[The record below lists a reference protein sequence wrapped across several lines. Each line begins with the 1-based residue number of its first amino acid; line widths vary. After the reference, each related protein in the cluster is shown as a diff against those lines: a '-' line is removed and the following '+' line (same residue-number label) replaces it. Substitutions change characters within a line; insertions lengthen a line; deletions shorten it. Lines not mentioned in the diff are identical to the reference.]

1 MYTSTNVFQ
10 STLPIQGETVP
21 GRSTFSPLWSF
32 QSTLPIQGE
41 TLTRRIGT
49 PYMNHFNPL
58 SLYRERPCVIWNHL
72 LCFLFQSTLPIQG
85 ETFCKNYSPQVL
97 KAFQSTLP
105 IQGETPMV
113 AKALFEYG
121 VFQSTLPIQGETLLA
136 ACEIYGGIFQSTLPI
151 QGETELA
158 DYIEAKRK
166 ISIHSPY
173 TGRDSNHHAWLAP

>member
-1 MYTSTNVFQ
+1 
-10 STLPIQGETVP
+10 
-21 GRSTFSPLWSF
+21 
-32 QSTLPIQGE
+32 
-41 TLTRRIGT
+41 
-49 PYMNHFNPL
+49 
-58 SLYRERPCVIWNHL
+58 
-72 LCFLFQSTLPIQG
+72 
-85 ETFCKNYSPQVL
+85 
-97 KAFQSTLP
+97 
-105 IQGETPMV
+105 MV

-173 TGRDSNHHAWLAP
+173 TGRDDLTSLNKNENIRISIHSPYTGRDTNILHPRGIQFTFQSTLPIQGET